1 MSCAHEGLG
10 SPSPDSTEL
19 SQQPLTGCTG
29 YINAGGRGTRLSSI
43 FHPHE
48 RRGVSKA
55 LLPIG
60 NPPISLLEHHVN
72 KLVSAGVPMI
82 VAGVGDHENV
92 AAYMESTYKAGN
104 VQPIHYA
111 EQLGNGGDLVRAV
124 RDHPKLFADDIL
136 IVNVDTLLDINEAK
150 FLAFHRENGGE
161 LSIAL
166 TKNRGVPNEDA
177 YYVGAG
183 GEILYSAE
191 ATTNNMSAE
200 VALGSCSYRGS
211 STGALIASREAISM
225 VDWQPEDGELS
236 IYRDIVASAIGR
248 KAMFGFN
255 IGKGLF
261 IDVGTVDTWH
271 ETQEKHAMIAPY
283 IHYANNTCVNL

>member
-1 MSCAHEGLG
+1 MSYTHEGLRL
-10 SPSPDSTEL
+10 STPDSTEPL
-19 SQQPLTGCTG
+19 QQSFTGFTG

-60 NPPISLLEHHVN
+60 SPPISLLEHHVN
-72 KLVSAGVPMI
+72 KLVSAGVPTI

-92 AAYMESTYKAGN
+92 ATYMEDTYKVDGI
-104 VQPIHYA
+104 QPIHYTK
-111 EQLGNGGDLVRAV
+111 QLGNGGDLVRAV
-124 RDHPKLFADDIL
+124 RDYPEVFADDVL
-136 IVNVDTLLDINEAK
+136 VVNVDTLLDIDEAE

-177 YYVGAG
+177 YYVGAN

-200 VALGSCSYRGS
+200 VALGRCSYRGS
-211 STGALIASREAISM
+211 STGALIASKDAISK

-248 KAMFGFN
+248 EAMFGFN
-255 IGKGLF
+255 NGEGLF

-271 ETQEKHAMIAPY
+271 EAQEKHAMIAPY
-283 IHYANNTCVNL
+283 IHYANNIK